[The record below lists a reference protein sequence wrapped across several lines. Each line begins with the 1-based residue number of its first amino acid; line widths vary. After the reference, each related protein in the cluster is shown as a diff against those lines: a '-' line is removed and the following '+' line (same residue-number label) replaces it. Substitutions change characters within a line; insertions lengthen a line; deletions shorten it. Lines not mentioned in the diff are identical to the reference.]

1 MLPHRL
7 GRALVGLF
15 AGGVVLHPDVG
26 RDIPVH
32 GVDRRADGGIVPVQ
46 GFHHRRQQFQG
57 HQAAGEAVHD
67 RAL

>member
-32 GVDRRADGGIVPVQ
+32 GVDRRADV
-46 GFHHRRQQFQG
+46 
-57 HQAAGEAVHD
+57 AAKRHAPGRCTSQKLTSGD
-67 RAL
+67 RHVANSV